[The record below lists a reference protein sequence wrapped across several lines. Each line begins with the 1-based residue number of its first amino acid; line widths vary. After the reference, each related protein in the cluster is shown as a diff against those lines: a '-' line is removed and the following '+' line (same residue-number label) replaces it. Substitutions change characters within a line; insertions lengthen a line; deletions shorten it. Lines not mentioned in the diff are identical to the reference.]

1 VASDST
7 LPIVETSCQFAPPSL
22 VRRSTLPPHHQ
33 PSLWELK
40 ERLEGFTTTSEG
52 PGGSRRA
59 SHVWPPFVVRS
70 NNAEVPLALAP
81 VTNANPSLLLGKVSD
96 VTDQWP
102 MKLIELA
109 DAEN

>member
-1 VASDST
+1 MTARFRSSKPPASSHHCRWFAVARSRPT
-7 LPIVETSCQFAPPSL
+7 TS
-22 VRRSTLPPHHQ
+22 RRSGN
-33 PSLWELK
+33 LK

>member
-1 VASDST
+1 VTSDST
-7 LPIVETSCQFAPPSL
+7 LPIVETSCQLAPPSL

-40 ERLEGFTTTSEG
+40 ERLEGFTATSEG
-52 PGGSRRA
+52 PGGSRRL
-59 SHVWPPFVVRS
+59 SQVRPPFVVRS
-70 NNAEVPLALAP
+70 NNADVLLALAP
-81 VTNANPSLLLGKVSD
+81 VTNANPSSLLGKVRD

-102 MKLIELA
+102 RKLIELA

>member
-1 VASDST
+1 
-7 LPIVETSCQFAPPSL
+7 
-22 VRRSTLPPHHQ
+22 
-33 PSLWELK
+33 
-40 ERLEGFTTTSEG
+40 
-52 PGGSRRA
+52 
-59 SHVWPPFVVRS
+59 VVRS